1 MLVFNVTF
9 RCRPEMRERF
19 LEMIM
24 TEGIDVACRAEAGNL
39 RYDCLLSVDND
50 RDLLLIEKWK
60 DADAVAAHARQA
72 HMARMMELKSEYVTD
87 MIIEK
92 FEAED

>member
-9 RCRPEMRERF
+9 RCRPEMREEF

-39 RYDCLLSVDND
+39 RYDYFLPVDND
-50 RDLLLIEKWK
+50 HDLLLIEKWK

-72 HMARMMELKSEYVTD
+72 HMVRMMELKSEYVTD

-92 FEAED
+92 FETED